1 MTDIFHA
8 AIRLAGSKMKSA
20 GRVEVLHGTGNQKK
34 WGTICGYQFD
44 IKAAQVVC
52 KELGYKGAQLV
63 VPCCDVF
70 GKGTGH
76 IWMENV
82 KCLGREPS
90 ITMCPHSGW
99 GKTHCSHDQDVG
111 VICETKDTNKTG
123 MVSQGV
129 NYNMLVLICSCIEPV
144 DSIPGF
150 FQKTGIF
157 LAI

>member
-1 MTDIFHA
+1 M
-8 AIRLAGSKMKSA
+8 
-20 GRVEVLHGTGNQKK
+20 K

-52 KELGYKGAQLV
+52 KELGYKGAAMV
-63 VPCCDVF
+63 VPCCEVF
-70 GKGTGH
+70 PKGKGH

-99 GKTHCSHDQDVG
+99 GKTHCSHEEDVG
-111 VICETKDTNKTG
+111 VICETGDTDKTG

-129 NYNMLVLICSCIEPV
+129 NSNKHL
-144 DSIPGF
+144 F
-150 FQKTGIF
+150 
-157 LAI
+157 